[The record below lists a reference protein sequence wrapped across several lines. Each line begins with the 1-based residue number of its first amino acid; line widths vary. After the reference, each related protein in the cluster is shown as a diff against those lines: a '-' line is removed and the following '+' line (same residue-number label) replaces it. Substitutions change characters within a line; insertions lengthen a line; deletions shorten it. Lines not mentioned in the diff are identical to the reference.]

1 MLLALGK
8 INAVKFQH
16 DLAPEAQWVGF
27 IKDEVEAAANG
38 APFALKDV
46 PGGMGGGG
54 DLFGRGLAGAPLGA
68 EIGNFVFNECAD

>member
-1 MLLALGK
+1 MALWK

-27 IKDEVEAAANG
+27 IEDQVEAAANG
-38 APFALKDV
+38 APFALEDG

-54 DLFGRGLAGAPLGA
+54 DLFGCGLAGASLGT